1 MKSTQEIREAV
12 IKGMQKVKERNDIS
26 VEDEQSFE
34 KFGLDSL
41 DRMALMMEVEN
52 YLGMDFGEKNPE
64 ELPNLQ
70 EYILYIQ
77 KTYSKV

>member
-12 IKGMQKVKERNDIS
+12 IKGMQKVKERNDIT

-52 YLGMDFGEKNPE
+52 DLGIDFGEKNPE
-64 ELPNLQ
+64 ELPTVQ

-77 KTYSKV
+77 NTGSKA

>member
-12 IKGMQKVKERNDIS
+12 IKGMQKVKERNDIT
-26 VEDEQSFE
+26 VEDDQSFE

-52 YLGMDFGEKNPE
+52 YLDMDFGEKNPE

-77 KTYSKV
+77 KTCSKV